1 MWSPPDPGK
10 GVEGVSADVA
20 GRRGGVVWKVDGCL
34 LVLESTQIMGARPY
48 SERAPIIMGARPH
61 SERAPKNNGGA
72 PSSCGRFGDFLLF
85 FIAAKS

>member
-1 MWSPPDPGK
+1 M
-10 GVEGVSADVA
+10 SACWLWRA
-20 GRRGGVVWKVDGCL
+20 PK
-34 LVLESTQIMGARPY
+34 IMGALPH
-48 SERAPIIMGARPH
+48 SERAPKIMGARPH